1 LRLEELTPSHVR
13 RAVRTYMQLAWPDPA
28 NCKPRFDP
36 AQLEDLTSLDE
47 IFALCERPEV
57 GGGGHSARYM
67 LRLGN
72 DQYPFMK
79 MVIQEYLVDREYF
92 FSVDTHDEHIMSPDH
107 PEWAE
112 WCELKNHNRE
122 LKTKVEAE
130 WVKESLPTHAD
141 LRTLAEGLARL
152 EREEDKRTRLLVVD
166 DEKDVC
172 QGLGAL
178 LEARGYAVE
187 LAYDGQ
193 QVIDRL
199 QLDPL
204 PDLVILDFAMPELD
218 GSEVLRMIRDDE
230 RLAKLNVLLATA
242 SSIDLKN
249 MQRANGLLRKPYP
262 RDVLIAMIKQL
273 LAQNV
278 APSPPST

>member
-1 LRLEELTPSHVR
+1 
-13 RAVRTYMQLAWPDPA
+13 MQFAWPDPA
-28 NCKPRFDP
+28 NRKPRFDP
-36 AQLEDLTSLDE
+36 KQLEDLNTLED
-47 IFALCERPEV
+47 IFALCERPE
-57 GGGGHSARYM
+57 GDGSGHAARYT

-72 DQYPFMK
+72 DHYPFMK
-79 MVIQEYLVDREYF
+79 MVIQEYLVEREYF

-112 WCELKNHNRE
+112 WCELKTYNRG
-122 LKTKVEAE
+122 LKSVIEGE
-130 WVKESLPTHAD
+130 WAKESLPTHAD

-152 EREEDKRTRLLVVD
+152 EREEDKRARLLVVD

-187 LAYDGQ
+187 LAYDGRE
-193 QVIDRL
+193 VMDRL
-199 QLDPL
+199 SLDPL
-204 PDLVILDFAMPELD
+204 PDLVILDFAMPEFD
-218 GSEVLRMIRDDE
+218 GAEVLTRIRKDE
-230 RLAKLNVLLATA
+230 RLASLHVLLATA

-262 RDVLIAMIKQL
+262 REVLIAMVKQL
-273 LAQNV
+273 LAQKA
-278 APSPPST
+278 APASTE